1 MRMSAH
7 QFALQR
13 KLKIQDKLA
22 CRSQSVILSGIV
34 IKSTKKTSYSGVI
47 IPCIFF
53 FPFHCPR
60 AYHVTCPASNCLH
73 ANIDLHILARK
84 YRLKDWSLFC
94 YYLWPG
100 EGGVGAEDFWEGS

>member
-22 CRSQSVILSGIV
+22 CQSRSVIFSDIV
-34 IKSTKKTSYSGVI
+34 IKSA
-47 IPCIFF
+47 IFF

-84 YRLKDWSLFC
+84 YRLKDWSL
-94 YYLWPG
+94 YLSPG
-100 EGGVGAEDFWEGS
+100 EGGWGRRIFWEGS